1 MKDYT
6 QKIQLQAKK
15 KNRAAGN
22 TTQKMRCI
30 STKTLQQITS
40 NREQEMFDN
49 KLTK

>member
-1 MKDYT
+1 MKDYN
-6 QKIQLQAKK
+6 QKIQLQAK

>member
-15 KNRAAGN
+15 KQSSRQHN
-22 TTQKMRCI
+22 TKNRCI
-30 STKTLQQITS
+30 STKTLQRKTS

-49 KLTK
+49 KYDTS